1 MRTFQIL
8 STLTFFKFVSGLFL
22 SLAPSVRNPSIFSPS
37 VFHSF
42 FKTCLYHMNLV
53 VVVVEDT
60 PRNCLKR
67 EVDLML
73 ESLCLVTGLLIS
85 GTL

>member
-1 MRTFQIL
+1 
-8 STLTFFKFVSGLFL
+8 
-22 SLAPSVRNPSIFSPS
+22 
-37 VFHSF
+37 
-42 FKTCLYHMNLV
+42 MNLV